1 MGSWHEPSNQ
11 MIVALFD
18 FTSFASL
25 NERISVWVHF
35 LNLTM
40 HIPIY
45 LNFLKQGFLRQDLEG
60 TLHIWK
66 RFLKGFLQFSWNKH
80 STLSKMTQ
88 NLKLRAYLMQ
98 NFMELDMRQF
108 QTPKLTFWFWGLKNS
123 LGQLCQSL

>member
-1 MGSWHEPSNQ
+1 

-45 LNFLKQGFLRQDLEG
+45 LNFLKRFFETRLRGNFTYLKKIFEGFFAIFLE
-60 TLHIWK
+60 
-66 RFLKGFLQFSWNKH
+66 
-80 STLSKMTQ
+80 
-88 NLKLRAYLMQ
+88 
-98 NFMELDMRQF
+98 
-108 QTPKLTFWFWGLKNS
+108 
-123 LGQLCQSL
+123 